1 MEALSVAA
9 YKKSLRGW
17 EFIWSFSTRA
27 GFVLSQPSERPG
39 LLWDKPRFSK
49 SPEDGP
55 RSLRFRRSASLPEG
69 SVSAFTFAFTSPRTS
84 RPLKSSTFLR
94 FFCGISRRVLCL
106 FGTEAPFTR
115 LERRKDSSR
124 PMDEFTPITF
134 LGMRLSLIPMSL
146 SGRI

>member
-17 EFIWSFSTRA
+17 EFLWYSSTKA
-27 GFVLSQPSERPG
+27 GFVLSRRSARPG
-39 LLWDKPRFSK
+39 LLWDKPQSSK
-49 SPEDGP
+49 SPADGP
-55 RSLRFRRSASLPEG
+55 RSPRSRRSASLPEG
-69 SVSAFTFAFTSPRTS
+69 SASVCTFVFMSPRTS
-84 RPLKSSTFLR
+84 RPLKSSAFLG

-115 LERRKDSSR
+115 LERRKDSSKLTE
-124 PMDEFTPITF
+124 EFTLITS
-134 LGMRLSLIPMSL
+134 LGTRPSLIPTSL